1 MKSEREKQI
10 FYSIIYMWNL
20 EKWYKWT
27 YLQSRNRERIY
38 GYHGEKVGRG
48 WIERLGLTHIHSA
61 CVLAKSLQSC
71 PTLCDPMDSSPPGSF
86 VHVILQGRIVEG
98 VAIPSSR
105 GSSQYI
111 HCMRA
116 KSLQSLSDSLRSHGQ
131 QPPRF
136 LCPWNSPDKNT
147 GVGCHDPLQGI
158 FLTQGLNRV
167 SWIARQILYHLSH
180 QGPQGNYTLIKAKSL
195 GQTRLFLKFRT
206 DSVFSLFIR
215 LDLEPRN
222 IYIFFEPRNIS
233 S

>member
-27 YLQSRNRERIY
+27 YLQSRNREWIY
-38 GYHGEKVGRG
+38 GYHGGKVGMG

-61 CVLAKSLQSC
+61 CALAKSLQSC
-71 PTLCDPMDSSPPGSF
+71 PTLCDPMDCSPPGSF
-86 VHVILQGRIVEG
+86 VHVILQGRIVGG

-111 HCMRA
+111 HCVRA

-136 LCPWNSPDKNT
+136 LCPWNSQDKNT

-158 FLTQGLNRV
+158 FLTQGSNRV
-167 SWIARQILYHLSH
+167 SCITRQILYHLSH
-180 QGPQGNYTLIKAKSL
+180 QGPPRQLYSNKRK
-195 GQTRLFLKFRT
+195 KFGT
-206 DSVFSLFIR
+206 DQIVPKI
-215 LDLEPRN
+215 
-222 IYIFFEPRNIS
+222 
-233 S
+233 